1 MQNYEDYINK
11 KTKNID
17 GQLNLFFKKEFIN
30 SLKFE
35 EENYSLLHIAVLN
48 DWQKLVT
55 YLVTKWSVDID
66 YKDSSGNSAWN
77 HACMLLKKENAL
89 AIKSKVQINE
99 EDRIF
104 LEKNIDLLSRKK
116 SCFIKPLDKNANK
129 NRFNIINYYY
139 DVDEVAIDAF
149 DYFKNNIN
157 LIEDDNNFL
166 TINNKQT
173 LQI

>member
-1 MQNYEDYINK
+1 M
-11 KTKNID
+11 
-17 GQLNLFFKKEFIN
+17 
-30 SLKFE
+30 
-35 EENYSLLHIAVLN
+35 HIAVLN
-48 DWQKLVT
+48 DWQKLVI
-55 YLVTKWSVDID
+55 YLVTKWPVDID

-77 HACMLLKKENAL
+77 HACMLLKEENAL

-104 LEKNIDLLSRKK
+104 LEKNIDLLSRKE
-116 SCFIKPLDKNANK
+116 SCFIKPLNKKDKNANK

-157 LIEDDNNFL
+157 LNWRW
-166 TINNKQT
+166 
-173 LQI
+173 

>member
-1 MQNYEDYINK
+1 MKSCLY
-11 KTKNID
+11 
-17 GQLNLFFKKEFIN
+17 
-30 SLKFE
+30 
-35 EENYSLLHIAVLN
+35 
-48 DWQKLVT
+48 VT
-55 YLVTKWSVDID
+55 
-66 YKDSSGNSAWN
+66 
-77 HACMLLKKENAL
+77 KKENAL

-99 EDRIF
+99 EDKIF
-104 LEKNIDLLSRKK
+104 LEKNIDLLSRKE
-116 SCFIKPLDKNANK
+116 SCFIKPLNKKDKNANK

-157 LIEDDNNFL
+157 LIEDDNTFL